1 MTSFIAPSVTLS
13 DAVSAEACRDRGAGR
28 DARLA
33 GDFVGLRFFE
43 AVGFLGIDVLP
54 RNGFPVGPSLQKIAP
69 R

>member
-33 GDFVGLRFFE
+33 
-43 AVGFLGIDVLP
+43 
-54 RNGFPVGPSLQKIAP
+54 
-69 R
+69 